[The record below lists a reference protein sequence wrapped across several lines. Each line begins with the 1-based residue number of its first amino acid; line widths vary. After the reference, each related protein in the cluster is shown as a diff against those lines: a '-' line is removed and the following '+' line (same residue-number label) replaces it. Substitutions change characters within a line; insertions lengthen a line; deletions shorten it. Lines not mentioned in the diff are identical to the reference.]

1 MLYSSNKYSHSPG
14 TKSERRTSSCV
25 KDFRSLQE
33 VTRITQ
39 NRPSKEGRDS
49 PEGEN
54 QGALVQTLALVLS
67 AVRLMVEL
75 LR

>member
-1 MLYSSNKYSHSPG
+1 MSCRSDFSSL
-14 TKSERRTSSCV
+14 E
-25 KDFRSLQE
+25 E
-33 VTRITQ
+33 VTEITK
-39 NRPSKEGRDS
+39 NRFPRREGHS

-54 QGALVQTLALVLS
+54 QGRTVQVLALVLS